1 MCICFTV
8 DTLSYHSCNA
18 PFYRILSHN
27 AFVSP
32 VVFLIPFS
40 VQEESE
46 TDSFQGPGGTSAAAN
61 GTMKAACKSL
71 DKGSVSDEDI
81 MPSKVP
87 KVSLAM

>member
-61 GTMKAACKSL
+61 GTMKAAL
-71 DKGSVSDEDI
+71 DKSSVSDENI